1 MKVKITYSKYVT
13 KEIEV
18 DDKFAILTE
27 DLDEDAIDENEDLIN
42 ELYAIGETEAFKDD
56 LCNDFCC
63 VRSLDGEEMVVS

>member
-1 MKVKITYSKYVT
+1 MKVKVVYTKYVT

-27 DLDEDAIDENEDLIN
+27 DLDDDAIEENGDLID

-56 LCNDFCC
+56 LCNDFYGIK
-63 VRSLDGEEMVVS
+63 SLDDEEMVVA

>member
-1 MKVKITYSKYVT
+1 MKVKIIYSKYET

-56 LCNDFCC
+56 LCNDFYG
-63 VRSLDGEEMVVS
+63 VRSLDDEEMVVA